1 MMKLTKTGL
10 RHGLMALLLAPIL
23 LSGCSTNPVTGKR
36 EVVFQS
42 ENWDRKVG
50 AQQYLPARQMQGGDY
65 VVDPALTSYLQSV
78 GNRLAAFA
86 DHTGEPFDY
95 EFIVL
100 NSSVP
105 NAWALPGGKIAFNRG
120 LLLELESEAELAA
133 VMGHEIVHSAAR
145 HGAKGVTRGMLL
157 QGGLLA
163 TALATQ
169 KKDYSR
175 YAVGAAQVGAQ
186 LLNQRY
192 GRSAELESDKYGMA
206 YMSRAGYDPKGAVD
220 LQKTFVR
227 LSQGR
232 QQNWLSGLF
241 ASHPPSQQRVDENL
255 KTAEGLPK
263 NGKLGREEYQQ
274 RIAYIK
280 KTKPAYDSY
289 DKGRKALGD
298 GDARQAL
305 QLANQALAIEPREA
319 LFYGLR
325 GDIDYAQKNYQ
336 RAVNQYSEA
345 LEHNPQYFKFYLG
358 RGESYRNLNR
368 LDLAERDLTASA
380 KLLPTADAL
389 YGLGQIAESQGNV
402 NKAMQYYANVVGE
415 NPSQSPALQ
424 TPAGKA
430 SYERMVTLDLPRN
443 PGKYV
448 SVRRNI
454 DQKGRVYLEL
464 ANRAPTAVGNVQV
477 AFAYV
482 DGNGR
487 QRQEQRVHRR
497 AIPPGQGA
505 IVMLGTEYA
514 PLINNMQVAVRAAK
528 IAR

>member
-1 MMKLTKTGL
+1 MRKLKLGM
-10 RHGLMALLLAPIL
+10 RHGLIALLFAPL
-23 LSGCSTNPVTGKR
+23 LLTGCSTNPVTGKKQ
-36 EVVFQS
+36 VVFQS
-42 ENWDRKVG
+42 EKWDRQVG
-50 AQQYLPARQMQGGDY
+50 AQQYVPARQMQGGDY
-65 VVDPALTSYLQSV
+65 VVDPALTAYLQQV

-86 DHTGEPFDY
+86 DHSDEPFQY
-95 EFIVL
+95 EFVVL

-120 LLLELESEAELAA
+120 LLLELQSEAELAA

-145 HGAKGVTRGMLL
+145 HGAQGATRGMLL

-192 GRSAELESDKYGMA
+192 GRGAELESDKFGMA
-206 YMSRAGYDPKGAVD
+206 YMSRAGYDPQGAVD

-227 LSQGR
+227 LSEGR
-232 QQNWLSGLF
+232 KQDWLSGLF
-241 ASHPPSQQRVDENL
+241 ASHPPSQQRVEANI
-255 KTAEGLPK
+255 KTAAELPAG
-263 NGKLGREEYQQ
+263 GKMGRDDYQQ

-280 KTKPAYDSY
+280 QTKPAYDAY
-289 DKGRKALGD
+289 DKARKALSD
-298 GDARQAL
+298 GNPREAL
-305 QLANQALAIEPREA
+305 QLTNQALAIEPREA
-319 LFYGLR
+319 LFYGMR
-325 GDIDYAQKNYQ
+325 GDVDYAQKDYQ
-336 RAVNQYSEA
+336 RAVSQYSEA

-368 LDLAERDLTASA
+368 LDLAEKDLTASA

-389 YGLGQIAESQGNV
+389 YGLGQIAEERGDV
-402 NKAMQYYANVVGE
+402 NKAMQYYANVVGD

-430 SYERMVTLDLPRN
+430 SYDRMVRLDLPRN
-443 PGKYV
+443 PGKYIA
-448 SVRRNI
+448 VRRNL
-454 DQKGRVYLEL
+454 DQQGRVYLEL
-464 ANRAPTAVGNVQV
+464 ANRASVPVGNVQV

-482 DGNGR
+482 DGSGR
-487 QRQEQRVHRR
+487 QRQEQRVHRQLV
-497 AIPPGQGA
+497 APGKGA
-505 IVMLGTEYA
+505 IIMLGSQYA
-514 PLINNMQVAVRAAK
+514 PMINQMQVAVRGAQL
-528 IAR
+528 AR